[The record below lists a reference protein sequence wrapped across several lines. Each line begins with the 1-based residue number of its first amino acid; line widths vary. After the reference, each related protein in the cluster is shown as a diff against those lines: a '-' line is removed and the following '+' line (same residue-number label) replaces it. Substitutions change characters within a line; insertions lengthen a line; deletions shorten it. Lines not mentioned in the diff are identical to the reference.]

1 MRPVASL
8 LLAVA
13 VVIAFAASANA
24 PSAGSMSSRV
34 SASVVV
40 TTIAHNEPDGT
51 STLDVAV
58 FWRGTPG
65 WFTAGDPGRQS
76 VGGTS
81 TSLLNGRPGLQ
92 NQFIRVGGLT
102 LEMQFDPGTGRVRI
116 QDQ

>member
-1 MRPVASL
+1 MWL

-13 VVIAFAASANA
+13 AVFGCGAAAHSQ
-24 PSAGSMSSRV
+24 SAGTVSSGTIRV

-40 TTIAHNEPDGT
+40 TTIWHHEADGT

-76 VGGTS
+76 GGATS
-81 TSLLNGRPGLQ
+81 TGLPDGRPGPETH
-92 NQFIRVGGLT
+92 FIVLAVSGWSSIWMTRNGPCA
-102 LEMQFDPGTGRVRI
+102 DPG
-116 QDQ
+116 